1 MNKVLCGIPDSIKKI
16 IEGKK
21 YSIDDIGMSSS
32 KVIIFDEYV
41 LKIDKYNKN
50 IIETVSVMKWLE
62 GKILVPK
69 VICYEEKNEYCYLL
83 MSRIKGKM
91 SCDEYFLE
99 NPNELLKLL
108 ADALKMLWKID
119 VSTCPRVRD
128 LQTEINEARYRVENN
143 LVDLEDVEPDTFGEN
158 GFKNPNELLK
168 WLEENT
174 PEYEPVFSHGDFC
187 LPNILIENNEISGF
201 IDLGDAG
208 IGDKWRDIALCYRSL
223 KHNFDGTYGGK
234 VYPNFDPDLLF
245 TYLEIEPN
253 YKKIKYYLLLDELF

>member
-1 MNKVLCGIPDSIKKI
+1 
-16 IEGKK
+16 
-21 YSIDDIGMSSS
+21 
-32 KVIIFDEYV
+32 
-41 LKIDKYNKN
+41 
-50 IIETVSVMKWLE
+50 
-62 GKILVPK
+62 
-69 VICYEEKNEYCYLL
+69 
-83 MSRIKGKM
+83 M

-108 ADALKMLWKID
+108 ANALKMLWKID